1 MKVGRGAEENLHG
14 RQSNLSD
21 SHGTPDVAA
30 YLAAIVASSDDVI
43 VSKTLDGVI
52 TSWNPGAERVLGYTA
67 AEAVGK
73 HIKMIIPPE
82 RWAEE
87 DDVLAR
93 IGRGERVDHFETVRR
108 AKDGRLLN
116 ISLTVSP
123 IKDQNGK
130 IVGASKVARDI
141 TERKEAEREFGRLLL
156 REKESRAQA
165 EEANRL
171 KDEFLAVVSHELR
184 TPLNAIV
191 GWASLLRM
199 RKLDDETMRAIETI
213 QRNAQ
218 TQNQLIGDL
227 LDVSRIVSGQLRLN
241 IRPFEL
247 ISVVN
252 AAIEV
257 IQPSAD
263 AKSIRVQTVLEPAA
277 GPVVGD
283 PDRLQQIFWNLLSNA
298 VKFTPIQG
306 EIRVQL
312 RRTKSHVEFVV
323 ADTGKGIE
331 PKVLPFIF
339 DRFRQ
344 GDSSTTREY
353 GGLGL
358 GLAIVRHL
366 VELHGGVVL
375 AHSDGEGKGAEFI
388 VQLPVSA
395 AFQSVQFGNGVRLLP
410 GAGAGTSGAMPS
422 LAGLRVLLV
431 DDEPDAREM
440 VAAILTEA
448 GAEVITAS
456 GARQA
461 FELVV
466 QRKPDA
472 LISDISMPGED
483 GYELIRK
490 VRTLTAEQG
499 GQVPA
504 IALTAYAR
512 TQDRLKVLSA
522 GYQMH
527 VPKPVEPVELATV
540 VASLTKRL

>member
-1 MKVGRGAEENLHG
+1 MHG

-52 TSWNPGAERVLGYTA
+52 TSWNPGAERVLGYSA

-93 IGRGERVDHFETVRR
+93 IRRGERVDHFETVRR
-108 AKDGRLLN
+108 AKDGHLLN

-123 IKDQNGK
+123 IKDQNGN

-141 TERKEAEREFGRLLL
+141 TERKQAEREFGRLLL

-199 RKLDDETMRAIETI
+199 RKLDEQTMHAIETI

-247 ISVVN
+247 IS
-252 AAIEV
+252 
-257 IQPSAD
+257 
-263 AKSIRVQTVLEPAA
+263 
-277 GPVVGD
+277 
-283 PDRLQQIFWNLLSNA
+283 W
-298 VKFTPIQG
+298 
-306 EIRVQL
+306 
-312 RRTKSHVEFVV
+312 
-323 ADTGKGIE
+323 
-331 PKVLPFIF
+331 
-339 DRFRQ
+339 
-344 GDSSTTREY
+344 
-353 GGLGL
+353 
-358 GLAIVRHL
+358 
-366 VELHGGVVL
+366 
-375 AHSDGEGKGAEFI
+375 
-388 VQLPVSA
+388 
-395 AFQSVQFGNGVRLLP
+395 
-410 GAGAGTSGAMPS
+410 
-422 LAGLRVLLV
+422 
-431 DDEPDAREM
+431 
-440 VAAILTEA
+440 
-448 GAEVITAS
+448 
-456 GARQA
+456 
-461 FELVV
+461 
-466 QRKPDA
+466 
-472 LISDISMPGED
+472 
-483 GYELIRK
+483 
-490 VRTLTAEQG
+490 
-499 GQVPA
+499 
-504 IALTAYAR
+504 
-512 TQDRLKVLSA
+512 
-522 GYQMH
+522 
-527 VPKPVEPVELATV
+527 
-540 VASLTKRL
+540 

>member
-1 MKVGRGAEENLHG
+1 
-14 RQSNLSD
+14 LSD
-21 SHGTPDVAA
+21 SPGTPDVAA

-52 TSWNPGAERVLGYTA
+52 TSWNPGAERVLGYSS
-67 AEAVGK
+67 AEAVGR

-82 RWAEE
+82 RWPEE

-93 IGRGERVDHFETVRR
+93 IRRGERVDHFETVRR
-108 AKDGRLLN
+108 AKDGHLLN

-130 IVGASKVARDI
+130 IIGASKVARDI
-141 TERKEAEREFGRLLL
+141 TERKEAERELGRLLL
-156 REKESRAQA
+156 REKEFRAQA

-199 RKLDDETMRAIETI
+199 RKLDDQTMRAIETI
-213 QRNAQ
+213 ERNAQ
-218 TQNQLIGDL
+218 AQNQLIGDL

-247 ISVVN
+247 VSVIN

-257 IQPSAD
+257 IGPSAD
-263 AKSIRVQTVLEPAA
+263 AKSIRITTQLDPAA
-277 GPVVGD
+277 GSLVGD

-298 VKFTPIQG
+298 VKFTPIHG
-306 EIRVQL
+306 EIRIEL
-312 RRTKSHVEFVV
+312 RRNNSHVEFAVS
-323 ADTGKGIE
+323 DTGKGIE
-331 PKVLPFIF
+331 PKMLPYVF

-344 GDSSTTREY
+344 ADSSTTREH

-366 VELHGGVVL
+366 VELHGGVAL

-388 VQLPVSA
+388 VQLPISSA
-395 AFQSVQFGNGVRLLP
+395 HQSAEPGNAIRLL
-410 GAGAGTSGAMPS
+410 TSVAARTADAMPS
-422 LAGLRVLLV
+422 LAGLRILLV
-431 DDEPDAREM
+431 DDEADAREM
-440 VAAILTEA
+440 IAAILIEA

-456 GARQA
+456 AARQGL
-461 FELVV
+461 ELLT
-466 QRKPDA
+466 QTKPDA
-472 LISDISMPGED
+472 LISDIGMPGED
-483 GYELIRK
+483 GYELIRN
-490 VRTLTAEQG
+490 VRTLSAEQG

>member
-93 IGRGERVDHFETVRR
+93 IRRGERVDHFETVRR

-141 TERKEAEREFGRLLL
+141 TERKQAEREFGRLLL

-227 LDVSRIVSGQLRLN
+227 LDVSRIVSGKLRLN

-263 AKSIRVQTVLEPAA
+263 AKSIRVQTELEPAA

-298 VKFTPIQG
+298 VKFTPTQG
-306 EIRVQL
+306 EIRIQL

-339 DRFRQ
+339 ERFRQ
-344 GDSSTTREY
+344 ADSSTTREH
-353 GGLGL
+353 GGLG
-358 GLAIVRHL
+358 
-366 VELHGGVVL
+366 
-375 AHSDGEGKGAEFI
+375 
-388 VQLPVSA
+388 
-395 AFQSVQFGNGVRLLP
+395 P
-410 GAGAGTSGAMPS
+410 GAGYSASPGRAARGTSCLPTARARGKARNSLCSCRYRRRSNRRNPAM
-422 LAGLRVLLV
+422 
-431 DDEPDAREM
+431 E
-440 VAAILTEA
+440 
-448 GAEVITAS
+448 
-456 GARQA
+456 
-461 FELVV
+461 
-466 QRKPDA
+466 
-472 LISDISMPGED
+472 SDFFP
-483 GYELIRK
+483 
-490 VRTLTAEQG
+490 
-499 GQVPA
+499 VPA
-504 IALTAYAR
+504 QAR
-512 TQDRLKVLSA
+512 PARCRRWPDCGSCWWMMNRMRGRWSRLFSLKPAPKLSLRARRDRPSSWSCR
-522 GYQMH
+522 GN
-527 VPKPVEPVELATV
+527 PT
-540 VASLTKRL
+540 R

>member
-1 MKVGRGAEENLHG
+1 MQG
-14 RQSNLSD
+14 QPNLSD

-52 TSWNPGAERVLGYTA
+52 TSWNPGAERVLGYSA

-93 IGRGERVDHFETVRR
+93 IRRGERVDHFETVRR

-123 IKDQNGK
+123 IKDHDGN

-199 RKLDDETMRAIETI
+199 RNLDDQTMRAIETI

-257 IQPSAD
+257 IQPSAE
-263 AKSIRVQTVLEPAA
+263 AKSIRVQTVLDAA
-277 GPVVGD
+277 AEPVVGD

-306 EIRVQL
+306 EIRIRL
-312 RRTKSHVEFVV
+312 RRNKSHVEFVV
-323 ADTGKGIE
+323 SDTGRGIE
-331 PKVLPFIF
+331 PKVLPYVF

-344 GDSSTTREY
+344 ADSSTTREH

-366 VELHGGVVL
+366 VELHGGTVL
-375 AHSDGEGKGAEFI
+375 ARSEGEGKGAEFI
-388 VQLPVSA
+388 VQLPISA
-395 AFQSVQFGNGVRLLP
+395 AVQSAQPRDGVRLLP
-410 GAGAGTSGAMPS
+410 SAIASTPGAMPS

-431 DDEPDAREM
+431 DDEADAREM
-440 VAAILTEA
+440 VAAILIEA

-456 GARQA
+456 AARQA
-461 FELVV
+461 FELIT
-466 QRKPDA
+466 QTKPDA
-472 LISDISMPGED
+472 LISDIGMPGED

-490 VRTLTAEQG
+490 VRTLSAEQG